1 MSVDRS
7 PSTHRLS
14 RLAGPTALAVSLVLL
29 VHTMSVNASRPANV
43 KADPTPVAVVCMSRA
58 MGLEFPDGQARDQ
71 PPSNASAPTHPPCSR
86 LPPTAAVLFQ
96 ASAPPRSRS

>member
-43 KADPTPVAVVCMSRA
+43 KADPTPVAVV
-58 MGLEFPDGQARDQ
+58 
-71 PPSNASAPTHPPCSR
+71 
-86 LPPTAAVLFQ
+86 
-96 ASAPPRSRS
+96 